1 MKKIRQRKI
10 SMNNP
15 ESDAELKID
24 EKKEYYVLTRGFFK
38 FFFNAY
44 GCNQII

>member
-1 MKKIRQRKI
+1 
-10 SMNNP
+10 MNNP